1 MNRNKK
7 YKVFFG
13 IIIAL
18 IIGMMGFAFFHNSGT
33 GDSTKYTREASR
45 KTITLSNTE
54 FIRNLKHG
62 NSYVDKFFGGHWSP
76 MIMPINEKYQ
86 GLLKEKVVFLRDEQE
101 ITNWT
106 ELVVLDTY
114 TDAAFPNVSTYLKKH
129 ARELQKKNP
138 DGKVKIMHD
147 GEKGIMYQWVIPDE
161 NGKTKYLEFGWVEM
175 TDEGLL
181 SVKYVNKG
189 TENLELQRQRA
200 IKFFTKFVQ

>member
-1 MNRNKK
+1 M
-7 YKVFFG
+7 
-13 IIIAL
+13 
-18 IIGMMGFAFFHNSGT
+18 
-33 GDSTKYTREASR
+33 
-45 KTITLSNTE
+45 
-54 FIRNLKHG
+54 
-62 NSYVDKFFGGHWSP
+62 
-76 MIMPINEKYQ
+76 
-86 GLLKEKVVFLRDEQE
+86 
-101 ITNWT
+101 
-106 ELVVLDTY
+106 
-114 TDAAFPNVSTYLKKH
+114 
-129 ARELQKKNP
+129 QKKNP